1 MCYFCMQV
9 NVPKEDSTPY
19 KKFSLPKVSVTEA
32 EIPKCKPF
40 IDQITIPKYSFGIIN
55 KNVL

>member
-1 MCYFCMQV
+1 MQV
-9 NVPKEDSTPY
+9 NVVPKKEDSTPY
-19 KKFSLPKVSVTEA
+19 KKFLLCKVSATEA

-55 KNVL
+55 KTLL

>member
-1 MCYFCMQV
+1 MQV

-32 EIPKCKPF
+32 EIPKCKRF